1 MAMSNYTI
9 EELKLKVETILI
21 KENSAYV
28 VVGSAFDNLTILL
41 KLIFDFKI
49 EFQFPDDETLWAYAY
64 CENEFE
70 SVEYQAECVNKNND
84 TIAEAV
90 CDLVV
95 RKYEFEN
102 AKENH

>member
-1 MAMSNYTI
+1 MSDYTI
-9 EELKLKVETILI
+9 DELILKIETILI
-21 KENSAYV
+21 KENSAYTV
-28 VVGSAFDNLTILL
+28 MGNAFDNPSILL

-70 SVEYQAECVNKNND
+70 SVEYQAECVNKHND